1 MSTDENK
8 KQGLT
13 DEAATVDLF
22 NINKHLD
29 GLSRFIKACNTP
41 MTISIQG
48 SWGSG
53 KTSIM
58 KMVEHEI
65 EKDVIPV
72 FFNTW
77 QFSQFELGNSLAF
90 SMIKVLLNKLQDEDK
105 CFIKDFTAVCGNAL
119 ATALK
124 SVSIYNCNV
133 DFTKCTE
140 KTTDN
145 NYAEQIETLHQHFQK
160 VVNKACQREH
170 KDRVVIFVDDL
181 DRLVPSKAVELL
193 EVLKL
198 FLDCMQCV
206 FVLAIDYEVV
216 IRGAIKKYG
225 FASYNSDKIDEKER
239 NREYEKGKSFF
250 DKIIQVPFKVPVAV
264 YDIKNYLKDGFN
276 KINLKIDDNDL
287 QDYIDLCASSIG
299 SNPRSLKRLLNAFL
313 LLTFIGEGSID
324 LNNKDKAKLLF
335 AALCLQ
341 QYNEKIYN
349 LIVSHCKC
357 DLNDEAQVD
366 GCVHELYEL
375 LCELSNE
382 ESSYND
388 INDGYE
394 TDLLASD
401 LETYQ
406 KSFGSCFLNTAK
418 IVISKN
424 DVNNG
429 SDNNS
434 KPVISE
440 DNKKSL
446 KQFIETLALSSTT
459 ASDTQGSDYS
469 SQYAGKYTDAQ
480 MKFIPMWNEFIK
492 VAYKNDDFAKA
503 FKRIKAQPCSWV
515 ELGAGM
521 SKIGKIYIN
530 LSPSKK
536 SVRVSFSKKVD
547 SKEWKN
553 ILEDQDAIVK
563 KFDGNASFEC
573 IGKGATEI
581 NQITRF
587 FNRVDF
593 DNLADEENVL
603 AEVAKYIVDLR
614 NVVMGYIKQEIIT
627 IQTIHWRIKKLKQLI
642 AFF

>member
-1 MSTDENK
+1 MNTEDNK

-77 QFSQFELGNSLAF
+77 QFSQFDLGNSLAF
-90 SMIKVLLNKLQDEDK
+90 SMIKVLLNKLQDDES
-105 CFIKDFTAVCGNAL
+105 FIKHFTSVCSNAL
-119 ATALK
+119 TTALK
-124 SVSIYNCNV
+124 SVSIYNINV
-133 DFTKCTE
+133 DLKKCTE
-140 KTTDN
+140 KTADD
-145 NYAEQIETLHQHFQK
+145 NYAEQIENLHQHFQE
-160 VVNKACQREH
+160 VVNNACQREH

-198 FLDCMQCV
+198 FLDYKQCV

-225 FASYNSDKIDEKER
+225 FASYNSEKIDEKER

-357 DLNDEAQVD
+357 DLNDDYQVKLCISD
-366 GCVHELYEL
+366 LYNL
-375 LCELSNE
+375 LSELSNE
-382 ESSYND
+382 EENCND
-388 INDGYE
+388 INDDYG
-394 TDLLASD
+394 TDLLASNLD
-401 LETYQ
+401 LYR
-406 KSFGSCFLNTAK
+406 KSFCDCFLRTAK
-418 IVISKN
+418 IEISEN
-424 DVNNG
+424 DNNCESDSNSSHDI
-429 SDNNS
+429 SDNN
-434 KPVISE
+434 KIAL
-440 DNKKSL
+440 NH
-446 KQFIETLALSSTT
+446 FIETLALSSTT
-459 ASDTQGSDYS
+459 ASDSQSKDYS
-469 SQYAGKYTDAQ
+469 SQSSVPYSESQ
-480 MKFIPMWNEFIK
+480 LRFISLWNEFIDI
-492 VAYKNDDFAKA
+492 AYKNHEFSRK
-503 FKRIKAQPCSWV
+503 FSKIKAKPRNWEEFS
-515 ELGAGM
+515 EGLE
-521 SKIGKIYIN
+521 KIGKIYVN
-530 LSPSKK
+530 MYPSKDCLK
-536 SVRVSFSKKVD
+536 VSFSKKVD
-547 SKEWKN
+547 CQAWDN
-553 ILEDQDAIVK
+553 MVEDEYDIVK
-563 KFDGNASFEC
+563 KLGGSSKFETIGKNAS
-573 IGKGATEI
+573 GI

-587 FNRVDF
+587 FSIGNF
-593 DNLADEENVL
+593 DDSYDKEN
-603 AEVAKYIVDLR
+603 AFSEVAKYIVALR
-614 NVVMGYIKQEIIT
+614 NVVVSYIKQAT
-627 IQTIHWRIKKLKQLI
+627 
-642 AFF
+642 

>member
-1 MSTDENK
+1 LLK
-8 KQGLT
+8 
-13 DEAATVDLF
+13 
-22 NINKHLD
+22 I
-29 GLSRFIKACNTP
+29 
-41 MTISIQG
+41 
-48 SWGSG
+48 SG
-53 KTSIM
+53 K
-58 KMVEHEI
+58 
-65 EKDVIPV
+65 
-72 FFNTW
+72 
-77 QFSQFELGNSLAF
+77 
-90 SMIKVLLNKLQDEDK
+90 
-105 CFIKDFTAVCGNAL
+105 
-119 ATALK
+119 
-124 SVSIYNCNV
+124 
-133 DFTKCTE
+133 
-140 KTTDN
+140 
-145 NYAEQIETLHQHFQK
+145 
-160 VVNKACQREH
+160 
-170 KDRVVIFVDDL
+170 
-181 DRLVPSKAVELL
+181 
-193 EVLKL
+193 
-198 FLDCMQCV
+198 
-206 FVLAIDYEVV
+206 VV
-216 IRGAIKKYG
+216 IRGAIEKYG
-225 FASYNSDKIDEKER
+225 FASYNSEKIDEKER

-250 DKIIQVPFKVPVAV
+250 DKIIQVPFKVPVAI

-324 LNNKDKAKLLF
+324 LNNRDKAKLLF

-357 DLNDEAQVD
+357 DMNDESQV
-366 GCVHELYEL
+366 GVCVSELYEL

-388 INDGYE
+388 INDGYG

-406 KSFGSCFLNTAK
+406 KSFGACFLNTAK
-418 IVISKN
+418 IVISDN
-424 DVNNG
+424 EGNNG

-459 ASDTQGSDYS
+459 ASDSQGSDYS

-536 SVRVSFSKKVD
+536 SVRVSFAKKVD
-547 SKEWKN
+547 CKEWKN
-553 ILEDQDAIVK
+553 ILEDQDIIVK
-563 KFDGNASFEC
+563 KLGGNALFES

-593 DNLADEENVL
+593 DNLAAEENVF
-603 AEVAKYIVDLR
+603 AEVSKYIVDLR
-614 NVVMGYIKQEIIT
+614 NVVMGYIK
-627 IQTIHWRIKKLKQLI
+627 
-642 AFF
+642 

>member
-1 MSTDENK
+1 MSTEENK

-41 MTISIQG
+41 MTNSIQG

-90 SMIKVLLNKLQDEDK
+90 SMIKVLLNKLQDDDS
-105 CFIKDFTAVCGNAL
+105 FIKHFTSVCSNAL
-119 ATALK
+119 TTALK
-124 SVSIYNCNV
+124 SVSIYNINV
-133 DFTKCTE
+133 DLKKCTE
-140 KTTDN
+140 KTVDD
-145 NYAEQIETLHQHFQK
+145 NYAEQIENLHQHFQE
-160 VVNKACQREH
+160 VVNCACEREH

-198 FLDCMQCV
+198 FLDCKQCV

-216 IRGAIKKYG
+216 IRGAIEKYG
-225 FASYNSDKIDEKER
+225 FASYTSDKIDDKER

-287 QDYIDLCASSIG
+287 QDYIELCASSIG

-341 QYNEKIYN
+341 QYKEKIYN

-366 GCVHELYEL
+366 GCVHELYDL

-388 INDGYE
+388 INDGYG

-401 LETYQ
+401 LDLYR
-406 KSFGSCFLNTAK
+406 KSFCDCFLRAAK
-418 IVISKN
+418 IEISEKV
-424 DVNNG
+424 DIDESDSSSSHDI
-429 SDNNS
+429 SDNN
-434 KPVISE
+434 KIAL
-440 DNKKSL
+440 NH
-446 KQFIETLALSSTT
+446 FIETLALSSTT
-459 ASDTQGSDYS
+459 ASDSQGKDDS
-469 SQYAGKYTDAQ
+469 SQYAGNCSKSQ
-480 MKFIPMWNEFIK
+480 IKFISLWNDFIDI
-492 VAYKNDDFAKA
+492 VYKNPDFVRLFSKFKAKPRNWEE
-503 FKRIKAQPCSWV
+503 FSEGV
-515 ELGAGM
+515 E
-521 SKIGKIYIN
+521 KIGKIYVN
-530 LSPSKK
+530 MYPSKDCLK
-536 SVRVSFSKKVD
+536 VSFSKKVD
-547 SKEWKN
+547 CQAWDNMVGDEY
-553 ILEDQDAIVK
+553 DIVK
-563 KFDGNASFEC
+563 KLGGSSKFET
-573 IGKGATEI
+573 IGKKATGI

-587 FNRVDF
+587 FSIDNF
-593 DNLADEENVL
+593 DDSYDKEN
-603 AEVAKYIVDLR
+603 AFSEVAKYIVALR
-614 NVVMGYIKQEIIT
+614 NVVMGY
-627 IQTIHWRIKKLKQLI
+627 LK
-642 AFF
+642 

>member
-1 MSTDENK
+1 MSTEENK

-90 SMIKVLLNKLQDEDK
+90 SMIKVLLNKLQDDDS
-105 CFIKDFTAVCGNAL
+105 FIKHFTSVCSNAL
-119 ATALK
+119 TTALK
-124 SVSIYNCNV
+124 SVSIYNINV
-133 DFTKCTE
+133 DLKKCTE
-140 KTTDN
+140 KTVDD
-145 NYAEQIETLHQHFQK
+145 NYAEQIENLHQHFQE
-160 VVNKACQREH
+160 VVNRACEREH

-198 FLDCMQCV
+198 FLDCKQCV

-216 IRGAIKKYG
+216 IRGAIEKYG
-225 FASYNSDKIDEKER
+225 FASYTSDKIDDKER

-287 QDYIDLCASSIG
+287 QDYIELCASSIG

-341 QYNEKIYN
+341 QYKEKIYN

-366 GCVHELYEL
+366 GCVHELYDL

-388 INDGYE
+388 INDGYG

-401 LETYQ
+401 LDLYR
-406 KSFGSCFLNTAK
+406 KSFCDCFLRAAK
-418 IVISKN
+418 IEISEKV
-424 DVNNG
+424 DIDESDSSSSHDI
-429 SDNNS
+429 SDNN
-434 KPVISE
+434 KIAL
-440 DNKKSL
+440 NH
-446 KQFIETLALSSTT
+446 FIETLALSSTT
-459 ASDTQGSDYS
+459 ASDSQGKDDS
-469 SQYAGKYTDAQ
+469 SQYAGNYSKSQ
-480 MKFIPMWNEFIK
+480 IKFISLWNDFIDI
-492 VAYKNDDFAKA
+492 VYKNPDFVRLFSKFKAKPRNWEE
-503 FKRIKAQPCSWV
+503 FSEGV
-515 ELGAGM
+515 E
-521 SKIGKIYIN
+521 KIGKIYVN
-530 LSPSKK
+530 MYPSKDCLK
-536 SVRVSFSKKVD
+536 VSFSKKVD
-547 SKEWKN
+547 CQAWDNMVGDEY
-553 ILEDQDAIVK
+553 DIVK
-563 KFDGNASFEC
+563 NLGGSSKFET
-573 IGKGATEI
+573 IGKKATGI

-587 FNRVDF
+587 FSIDNF
-593 DNLADEENVL
+593 DDSYDKEN
-603 AEVAKYIVDLR
+603 AFSEVAKYIVALR
-614 NVVMGYIKQEIIT
+614 NVVMGY
-627 IQTIHWRIKKLKQLI
+627 LK
-642 AFF
+642 

>member
-1 MSTDENK
+1 MNTEDNK

-77 QFSQFELGNSLAF
+77 QFSQFDLGNSLAF
-90 SMIKVLLNKLQDEDK
+90 SMIKVLLNKLQDDES
-105 CFIKDFTAVCGNAL
+105 FIKHFTSVCSNAL
-119 ATALK
+119 TTALK
-124 SVSIYNCNV
+124 SVSIYNINV
-133 DFTKCTE
+133 DLKKCTE
-140 KTTDN
+140 KTADD
-145 NYAEQIETLHQHFQK
+145 NYAEQIENLHQHFQE
-160 VVNKACQREH
+160 VVNNACQREH

-198 FLDCMQCV
+198 FLDCKQCV

-225 FASYNSDKIDEKER
+225 FASYNSEKIDEKER

-357 DLNDEAQVD
+357 DLNDDYQVKLCISD
-366 GCVHELYEL
+366 LYNL
-375 LCELSNE
+375 LSELSNE
-382 ESSYND
+382 EENCND
-388 INDGYE
+388 INDDYG
-394 TDLLASD
+394 TDLLASNLD
-401 LETYQ
+401 LYR
-406 KSFGSCFLNTAK
+406 KSFCDCFLRTAK
-418 IVISKN
+418 IEISEN
-424 DVNNG
+424 DNNCESDSNSSHDI
-429 SDNNS
+429 SDNN
-434 KPVISE
+434 KIAL
-440 DNKKSL
+440 NH
-446 KQFIETLALSSTT
+446 FIETLALSSTT
-459 ASDTQGSDYS
+459 ASDSQSKDYS
-469 SQYAGKYTDAQ
+469 SQSSVPYSESQ
-480 MKFIPMWNEFIK
+480 LRFISLWNEFIDI
-492 VAYKNDDFAKA
+492 AYKNHEFSRK
-503 FKRIKAQPCSWV
+503 FSKIKAKPRNWEEFS
-515 ELGAGM
+515 EGLE
-521 SKIGKIYIN
+521 KIGKIYVN
-530 LSPSKK
+530 MYPSKDCLK
-536 SVRVSFSKKVD
+536 VSFSKKVD
-547 SKEWKN
+547 CQAWDN
-553 ILEDQDAIVK
+553 MVEDEYDIVK
-563 KFDGNASFEC
+563 KLGGSSKFETVGKNAS
-573 IGKGATEI
+573 GI

-587 FNRVDF
+587 FSIGNF
-593 DNLADEENVL
+593 DDSYDKEN
-603 AEVAKYIVDLR
+603 AFSEVAKYIVALR
-614 NVVMGYIKQEIIT
+614 NVVVSYIKQAT
-627 IQTIHWRIKKLKQLI
+627 
-642 AFF
+642 

>member
-1 MSTDENK
+1 MSTEENK

-90 SMIKVLLNKLQDEDK
+90 SMIKVLLNKLQDDDS
-105 CFIKDFTAVCGNAL
+105 FIKHFTSVCSNAL
-119 ATALK
+119 TTALK
-124 SVSIYNCNV
+124 SVSIYNINV
-133 DFTKCTE
+133 DLKKCTE
-140 KTTDN
+140 RTVDD
-145 NYAEQIETLHQHFQK
+145 NYAEQIENLHQHFQE
-160 VVNKACQREH
+160 VVNRACEREH

-198 FLDCMQCV
+198 FLDCKQCV

-216 IRGAIKKYG
+216 IRGAIEKYG
-225 FASYNSDKIDEKER
+225 FASYTSDKIDDKER

-287 QDYIDLCASSIG
+287 QDYIELCASSIG

-341 QYNEKIYN
+341 QYKEKIYN

-366 GCVHELYEL
+366 GCVHELYDL

-388 INDGYE
+388 INDGYG

-401 LETYQ
+401 LDLYR
-406 KSFGSCFLNTAK
+406 KSFCDCFLRAAK
-418 IVISKN
+418 IEISEKVDIDESDN
-424 DVNNG
+424 SSSHDI
-429 SDNNS
+429 SDNN
-434 KPVISE
+434 KIAL
-440 DNKKSL
+440 NH
-446 KQFIETLALSSTT
+446 FIETLALSSTT
-459 ASDTQGSDYS
+459 ASDSQGKDDS
-469 SQYAGKYTDAQ
+469 SQYAGNYSKSQ
-480 MKFIPMWNEFIK
+480 IKFISLWNDFIDI
-492 VAYKNDDFAKA
+492 VYKNPDFVRLFSKFKAKPRNWEE
-503 FKRIKAQPCSWV
+503 FSEGV
-515 ELGAGM
+515 E
-521 SKIGKIYIN
+521 KIGKIYVN
-530 LSPSKK
+530 MYPSKDCLK
-536 SVRVSFSKKVD
+536 VSFSKKVD
-547 SKEWKN
+547 CQAWDNMVGDEY
-553 ILEDQDAIVK
+553 DIVK
-563 KFDGNASFEC
+563 KLGGSSKFET
-573 IGKGATEI
+573 IGKKATGI

-587 FNRVDF
+587 FSIDNF
-593 DNLADEENVL
+593 DDSYDKEN
-603 AEVAKYIVDLR
+603 AFSEVAKYIVALR
-614 NVVMGYIKQEIIT
+614 NVVMGY
-627 IQTIHWRIKKLKQLI
+627 LK
-642 AFF
+642 

>member
-1 MSTDENK
+1 MNTEDNK

-77 QFSQFELGNSLAF
+77 QFSQFDLGNSLAF
-90 SMIKVLLNKLQDEDK
+90 SMIKVLLNKLQDDES
-105 CFIKDFTAVCGNAL
+105 FIKHFTSVCSNAL
-119 ATALK
+119 TTALK
-124 SVSIYNCNV
+124 SVSIYNINV
-133 DFTKCTE
+133 DLKKCTE
-140 KTTDN
+140 KTADD
-145 NYAEQIETLHQHFQK
+145 NYAEQIENLHQHFQE
-160 VVNKACQREH
+160 VVNNACQREH

-198 FLDCMQCV
+198 FLDCKQSV

-225 FASYNSDKIDEKER
+225 FASYNSEKIDEKER

-357 DLNDEAQVD
+357 DLNDDYQVKLCISD
-366 GCVHELYEL
+366 LYNL
-375 LCELSNE
+375 LSELSNE
-382 ESSYND
+382 EENCND
-388 INDGYE
+388 INDDYG
-394 TDLLASD
+394 TDLLASNLD
-401 LETYQ
+401 LYR
-406 KSFGSCFLNTAK
+406 KSFCDCFLRTAK
-418 IVISKN
+418 IEISEN
-424 DVNNG
+424 DNNCESDSNSSHDI
-429 SDNNS
+429 SDNN
-434 KPVISE
+434 KIAL
-440 DNKKSL
+440 NH
-446 KQFIETLALSSTT
+446 FIETLALSSTT
-459 ASDTQGSDYS
+459 ASDSQSKDYS
-469 SQYAGKYTDAQ
+469 SQSSVPYSESQ
-480 MKFIPMWNEFIK
+480 LRFISLWNEFIDI
-492 VAYKNDDFAKA
+492 AYKNHEFSRK
-503 FKRIKAQPCSWV
+503 FSKIKAKPRNWEEFS
-515 ELGAGM
+515 EGLE
-521 SKIGKIYIN
+521 KIGKIYVN
-530 LSPSKK
+530 MYPSKDCLK
-536 SVRVSFSKKVD
+536 VSFSKKVD
-547 SKEWKN
+547 CQAWDN
-553 ILEDQDAIVK
+553 MVEDEYDIVK
-563 KFDGNASFEC
+563 KLGGSSKFETIGKNAS
-573 IGKGATEI
+573 GI

-587 FNRVDF
+587 FSIGNF
-593 DNLADEENVL
+593 DDSYDKEN
-603 AEVAKYIVDLR
+603 AFSEVAKYIVALR
-614 NVVMGYIKQEIIT
+614 NVVVSYIKQAT
-627 IQTIHWRIKKLKQLI
+627 
-642 AFF
+642 

>member
-1 MSTDENK
+1 MSTEENK

-90 SMIKVLLNKLQDEDK
+90 SMIKVLLNKLQDDDS
-105 CFIKDFTAVCGNAL
+105 FIKHFTSVCSNAL
-119 ATALK
+119 TTALK
-124 SVSIYNCNV
+124 SVSIYNINV
-133 DFTKCTE
+133 DLKKCTE
-140 KTTDN
+140 KTVDD
-145 NYAEQIETLHQHFQK
+145 NYAEQIENLHQHFQE
-160 VVNKACQREH
+160 VVNRACEREH

-198 FLDCMQCV
+198 FLDCKQCV

-216 IRGAIKKYG
+216 IRGAIEKYG
-225 FASYNSDKIDEKER
+225 FASYMSDKIDDKER

-341 QYNEKIYN
+341 QYKEKIYN

-366 GCVHELYEL
+366 GCVHELYDL

-388 INDGYE
+388 INDGYG

-401 LETYQ
+401 LDLYR
-406 KSFGSCFLNTAK
+406 KSFCDCFLRAAK
-418 IVISKN
+418 IEISEKV
-424 DVNNG
+424 DIDESDSSSSHDI
-429 SDNNS
+429 SDNN
-434 KPVISE
+434 KIAL
-440 DNKKSL
+440 NH
-446 KQFIETLALSSTT
+446 FIETLALSSTT
-459 ASDTQGSDYS
+459 ASDSQGKDDS
-469 SQYAGKYTDAQ
+469 SQYAGNYSKSQ
-480 MKFIPMWNEFIK
+480 IKFISLWNDFIDI
-492 VAYKNDDFAKA
+492 VYKNPDFVRLFSKFKAKPRNWEE
-503 FKRIKAQPCSWV
+503 FSEGV
-515 ELGAGM
+515 E
-521 SKIGKIYIN
+521 KIGKIYVN
-530 LSPSKK
+530 MYPSKDCLK
-536 SVRVSFSKKVD
+536 VSFSKKVD
-547 SKEWKN
+547 CQAWDNMVGDEY
-553 ILEDQDAIVK
+553 DIVK
-563 KFDGNASFEC
+563 KLGGSSKFET
-573 IGKGATEI
+573 IGKKATGI

-587 FNRVDF
+587 FSIDNF
-593 DNLADEENVL
+593 DDSYDKEN
-603 AEVAKYIVDLR
+603 AFSEVAKYIVALR
-614 NVVMGYIKQEIIT
+614 NVVMGY
-627 IQTIHWRIKKLKQLI
+627 LK
-642 AFF
+642 

>member
-1 MSTDENK
+1 MSTEENK

-90 SMIKVLLNKLQDEDK
+90 SMIKVLLNKLQDDDS
-105 CFIKDFTAVCGNAL
+105 FIKHFTSVCSNAL
-119 ATALK
+119 TTALK
-124 SVSIYNCNV
+124 SVSIYNINV
-133 DFTKCTE
+133 DLKKCTE
-140 KTTDN
+140 KTVDD
-145 NYAEQIETLHQHFQK
+145 NYAEQIENLHQHFQE
-160 VVNKACQREH
+160 VVNRACEREH

-198 FLDCMQCV
+198 FLDCKQCV

-216 IRGAIKKYG
+216 IRGAIEKYG
-225 FASYNSDKIDEKER
+225 FASYTSDKIDDKER

-335 AALCLQ
+335 AVLCLQ
-341 QYNEKIYN
+341 QYKEKIYN

-366 GCVHELYEL
+366 GCVHELYDL

-388 INDGYE
+388 INDGYG

-401 LETYQ
+401 LDLYR
-406 KSFGSCFLNTAK
+406 KSFCDCFLRAAK
-418 IVISKN
+418 IEISEKV
-424 DVNNG
+424 DIDESDSSSSHDI
-429 SDNNS
+429 SDNN
-434 KPVISE
+434 KIAL
-440 DNKKSL
+440 NH
-446 KQFIETLALSSTT
+446 FIETLALSSTT
-459 ASDTQGSDYS
+459 ASDSQGKDDS
-469 SQYAGKYTDAQ
+469 SQYAGNYSKSQ
-480 MKFIPMWNEFIK
+480 IKFISLWNDFIDI
-492 VAYKNDDFAKA
+492 VYKNPDFVRLFSKFKAKPRNWEE
-503 FKRIKAQPCSWV
+503 FSEGV
-515 ELGAGM
+515 E
-521 SKIGKIYIN
+521 KIGKIYVN
-530 LSPSKK
+530 MYPSKDCLK
-536 SVRVSFSKKVD
+536 VSFSKKVD
-547 SKEWKN
+547 CQAWDNMVGDEY
-553 ILEDQDAIVK
+553 DIVK
-563 KFDGNASFEC
+563 KLGGSSKFET
-573 IGKGATEI
+573 IGKKATGI

-587 FNRVDF
+587 FSIDNF
-593 DNLADEENVL
+593 DDSYDKEN
-603 AEVAKYIVDLR
+603 AFSEVAKYIVALR
-614 NVVMGYIKQEIIT
+614 NVVMGY
-627 IQTIHWRIKKLKQLI
+627 LK
-642 AFF
+642 

>member
-1 MSTDENK
+1 MSTEENK

-77 QFSQFELGNSLAF
+77 QFSQFDLGNSLAF
-90 SMIKVLLNKLQDEDK
+90 SMIKVLLNKLQDDDS
-105 CFIKDFTAVCGNAL
+105 FIKHFTSVCSNAL
-119 ATALK
+119 TTALK
-124 SVSIYNCNV
+124 SVSIYNINV
-133 DFTKCTE
+133 DLKKCTE
-140 KTTDN
+140 KTADD
-145 NYAEQIETLHQHFQK
+145 NYAEQIENLHQHFQE
-160 VVNKACQREH
+160 VVYRACEREH

-198 FLDCMQCV
+198 FLDCKQCV

-216 IRGAIKKYG
+216 IRGAIEKYG
-225 FASYNSDKIDEKER
+225 FASYNSEKIDEKER

-287 QDYIDLCASSIG
+287 QDYIELCASSIG

-341 QYNEKIYN
+341 QYKEKIYN

-366 GCVHELYEL
+366 GCVHELYDL

-388 INDGYE
+388 INDGYG

-401 LETYQ
+401 LDLYR
-406 KSFGSCFLNTAK
+406 KSFCDCFLRAAK
-418 IVISKN
+418 IEISEKV
-424 DVNNG
+424 DIDESDSSSSHDI
-429 SDNNS
+429 SDNN
-434 KPVISE
+434 KIAL
-440 DNKKSL
+440 NH
-446 KQFIETLALSSTT
+446 FIETLALSSTT
-459 ASDTQGSDYS
+459 ASDSQGKDDS
-469 SQYAGKYTDAQ
+469 SQYAGNYSKSQ
-480 MKFIPMWNEFIK
+480 IKFISLWNDFIDI
-492 VAYKNDDFAKA
+492 VYKNPDFVRLFSKFKAKPRNWEE
-503 FKRIKAQPCSWV
+503 FSEGV
-515 ELGAGM
+515 E
-521 SKIGKIYIN
+521 KIGKIYVN
-530 LSPSKK
+530 MYPSKDCLK
-536 SVRVSFSKKVD
+536 VSFSKKVD
-547 SKEWKN
+547 CQAWDNMVGDEY
-553 ILEDQDAIVK
+553 DIVK
-563 KFDGNASFEC
+563 KLGGSSKFET
-573 IGKGATEI
+573 IGKKATGI

-587 FNRVDF
+587 FSIDNF
-593 DNLADEENVL
+593 DDSYDKEN
-603 AEVAKYIVDLR
+603 AFSEVAKYIVALR
-614 NVVMGYIKQEIIT
+614 NVVMGY
-627 IQTIHWRIKKLKQLI
+627 LK
-642 AFF
+642 

>member
-1 MSTDENK
+1 MSTEENK

-77 QFSQFELGNSLAF
+77 QFSQFDLGNSLAF
-90 SMIKVLLNKLQDEDK
+90 SMIKVLLNKLHDDDS
-105 CFIKDFTAVCGNAL
+105 FIKHFTSVCSNAL
-119 ATALK
+119 TTALK
-124 SVSIYNCNV
+124 SVSIYNINV
-133 DFTKCTE
+133 DLKKCTE
-140 KTTDN
+140 KTADD
-145 NYAEQIETLHQHFQK
+145 NYAEQIENLHKHFQE
-160 VVNKACQREH
+160 VVDRACAREH

-198 FLDCMQCV
+198 FLDCNQYV

-216 IRGAIKKYG
+216 IRGAIEKYG
-225 FASYNSDKIDEKER
+225 FASYTSDKIDDKER
-239 NREYEKGKSFF
+239 NREYEKCKSFF
-250 DKIIQVPFKVPVAV
+250 DKIIQVPFKVPVAI

-287 QDYIDLCASSIG
+287 QDYIDLCASSMG

-366 GCVHELYEL
+366 GCVHELYEF
-375 LCELSNE
+375 LCDLSNE
-382 ESSYND
+382 ESTCND
-388 INDGYE
+388 INDYYG
-394 TDLLASD
+394 TDLLTDD
-401 LETYQ
+401 LDLYR
-406 KSFGSCFLNTAK
+406 KSFCDCFLKTAK
-418 IVISKN
+418 IVIPESNNN
-424 DVNNG
+424 DVSDSNSSKDI
-429 SDNNS
+429 SDNNI
-434 KPVISE
+434 VAL
-440 DNKKSL
+440 NH
-446 KQFIETLALSSTT
+446 FIETLALSSTT
-459 ASDTQGSDYS
+459 ASDSQGKDGS
-469 SQYAGKYTDAQ
+469 SQYAGNYSKSQ
-480 MKFIPMWNEFIK
+480 IKFISLWNDFIDI
-492 VAYKNDDFAKA
+492 AYKNPDFVRLFSKFKAKPRNWEE
-503 FKRIKAQPCSWV
+503 FSEGV
-515 ELGAGM
+515 E
-521 SKIGKIYIN
+521 KIGKIYVN
-530 LSPSKK
+530 MYPSKDCLK
-536 SVRVSFSKKVD
+536 VSFSKKVD
-547 SKEWKN
+547 CQAWDNMVGDEY
-553 ILEDQDAIVK
+553 DIVK
-563 KFDGNASFEC
+563 KLGGSSKFET
-573 IGKGATEI
+573 IGKKATGI

-587 FNRVDF
+587 FNRVEF
-593 DNLADEENVL
+593 DNLADEENVF
-603 AEVAKYIVDLR
+603 AEVAKYIVALR
-614 NVVMGYIKQEIIT
+614 NVVMGYIK
-627 IQTIHWRIKKLKQLI
+627 
-642 AFF
+642 

>member
-1 MSTDENK
+1 MSTEENK

-77 QFSQFELGNSLAF
+77 QFSQFDLGNSLAF
-90 SMIKVLLNKLQDEDK
+90 SMIKVLLNKLQDDDS
-105 CFIKDFTAVCGNAL
+105 FIKHFTSVCSNAL
-119 ATALK
+119 TTALK
-124 SVSIYNCNV
+124 SVSIYNINV
-133 DFTKCTE
+133 DLKKCTE
-140 KTTDN
+140 KTADD
-145 NYAEQIETLHQHFQK
+145 NYAEQIENLHQHFQE
-160 VVNKACQREH
+160 VVDSACEREH

-198 FLDCMQCV
+198 FLDCKQCV

-216 IRGAIKKYG
+216 IRGAIEKYG
-225 FASYNSDKIDEKER
+225 FASYNSEKIDEKER

-250 DKIIQVPFKVPVAV
+250 DKIIQVPFKVPVAI

-357 DLNDEAQVD
+357 DLNDDYQVKLCISD
-366 GCVHELYEL
+366 LYNL
-375 LCELSNE
+375 LSELSNE
-382 ESSYND
+382 EENCND
-388 INDGYE
+388 INDDYG
-394 TDLLASD
+394 TDLLASNLD
-401 LETYQ
+401 LYR
-406 KSFGSCFLNTAK
+406 KSFCDCFLRTAK
-418 IVISKN
+418 IEISEN
-424 DVNNG
+424 DNNCESDSNSSHDI
-429 SDNNS
+429 SDNN
-434 KPVISE
+434 KIAL
-440 DNKKSL
+440 NH
-446 KQFIETLALSSTT
+446 FIETLALSSTT
-459 ASDTQGSDYS
+459 ASDSQSKDYS
-469 SQYAGKYTDAQ
+469 SQSSVPYSESQ
-480 MKFIPMWNEFIK
+480 LRFISLWNEFIDI
-492 VAYKNDDFAKA
+492 AYKNHEFSRK
-503 FKRIKAQPCSWV
+503 FSKIKAKPRNWEEFS
-515 ELGAGM
+515 EGLE
-521 SKIGKIYIN
+521 KIGKIYVN
-530 LSPSKK
+530 MYPSKDCLK
-536 SVRVSFSKKVD
+536 VSFSKKVD
-547 SKEWKN
+547 CQAWDN
-553 ILEDQDAIVK
+553 MVEDEYDIVK
-563 KFDGNASFEC
+563 KLGGSSKFETIGKNAS
-573 IGKGATEI
+573 GI

-587 FNRVDF
+587 FSIGNF
-593 DNLADEENVL
+593 DDSYDKEN
-603 AEVAKYIVDLR
+603 AFSEVAKYIVALR
-614 NVVMGYIKQEIIT
+614 NVVVSYIKQAT
-627 IQTIHWRIKKLKQLI
+627 
-642 AFF
+642 

>member
-1 MSTDENK
+1 MTTEDNK

-77 QFSQFELGNSLAF
+77 QFSQFDLGNSLAF
-90 SMIKVLLNKLQDEDK
+90 SMIKVLLSKLNDDK
-105 CFIKDFTAVCGNAL
+105 NFIKDFTLLCGNAL
-119 ATALK
+119 TTALK
-124 SVSIYNCNV
+124 AVSFYNCTIDIN
-133 DFTKCTE
+133 KCKE
-140 KTTDN
+140 NALDD
-145 NYAEQIETLHQHFQK
+145 NYAEQIENLHKNFQE
-160 VVNKACQREH
+160 VVNRACAREH

-181 DRLVPSKAVELL
+181 DRLIPSKAVELL

-198 FLDCMQCV
+198 FLDCKQCV

-216 IRGAIKKYG
+216 IRGAIEKYG
-225 FASYNSDKIDEKER
+225 FASYKSDKIEDKER

-276 KINLKIDDNDL
+276 KINFKIDDSDL
-287 QDYIDLCASSIG
+287 QDYIELCATSIG

-366 GCVHELYEL
+366 GCVSELYEL
-375 LCELSNE
+375 LIKLNNNSNAAKINKQYRTELSDLDLESLKRSFYSNFLDVARIE
-382 ESSYND
+382 IPESSD
-388 INDGYE
+388 IE
-394 TDLLASD
+394 LTDKSDIPEASTHD
-401 LETYQ
+401 CCNL
-406 KSFGSCFLNTAK
+406 
-418 IVISKN
+418 N
-424 DVNNG
+424 DVNELE
-429 SDNNS
+429 SDDFV
-434 KPVISE
+434 PEISE
-440 DNKKSL
+440 DNKKAL

-459 ASDTQGSDYS
+459 ASDSQGKDDGN
-469 SQYAGKYTDAQ
+469 QYASKYSAKQMMFISLWNDFIKIARNNTDSSSLYTNLKPSPTGCILFTSEISKIGTISLTLYPQ
-480 MKFIPMWNEFIK
+480 RNFIK
-492 VAYKNDDFAKA
+492 VTFI
-503 FKRIKAQPCSWV
+503 R
-515 ELGAGM
+515 
-521 SKIGKIYIN
+521 
-530 LSPSKK
+530 K
-536 SVRVSFSKKVD
+536 SGWS
-547 SKEWKN
+547 EWK
-553 ILEDQDAIVK
+553 K
-563 KFDGNASFEC
+563 YAS
-573 IGKGATEI
+573 
-581 NQITRF
+581 R
-587 FNRVDF
+587 
-593 DNLADEENVL
+593 
-603 AEVAKYIVDLR
+603 
-614 NVVMGYIKQEIIT
+614 
-627 IQTIHWRIKKLKQLI
+627 
-642 AFF
+642 

>member
-1 MSTDENK
+1 
-8 KQGLT
+8 
-13 DEAATVDLF
+13 
-22 NINKHLD
+22 
-29 GLSRFIKACNTP
+29 

-65 EKDVIPV
+65 ENDVIPV

-90 SMIKVLLNKLQDEDK
+90 SMIKVLLNKLQDDDS
-105 CFIKDFTAVCGNAL
+105 FIKHFTSVCSNAL
-119 ATALK
+119 TSALK
-124 SVSIYNCNV
+124 SVSIYNINL
-133 DFTKCTE
+133 DLKKCTE
-140 KTTDN
+140 KTVDD
-145 NYAEQIETLHQHFQK
+145 NYAEQIENLHQHFQE
-160 VVNKACQREH
+160 VVDRACEREH

-198 FLDCMQCV
+198 FLDCKQCV

-225 FASYNSDKIDEKER
+225 FASYNSEKIDEKER

-357 DLNDEAQVD
+357 DLNDDYQVKLCISD
-366 GCVHELYEL
+366 LYNL
-375 LCELSNE
+375 LSELSNE
-382 ESSYND
+382 EENCND
-388 INDGYE
+388 INDDYG
-394 TDLLASD
+394 TDFLASD
-401 LETYQ
+401 LDLYR
-406 KSFGSCFLNTAK
+406 KSFCDCFLRTAK
-418 IVISKN
+418 IEISEN
-424 DVNNG
+424 GNNCESDSNSSHDI
-429 SDNNS
+429 SDNN
-434 KPVISE
+434 KIAL
-440 DNKKSL
+440 NH
-446 KQFIETLALSSTT
+446 FIETLALSSTT
-459 ASDTQGSDYS
+459 ASDSQGKDDS
-469 SQYAGKYTDAQ
+469 SQYAGNYSKSQ
-480 MKFIPMWNEFIK
+480 IKFISLWNDFIDI
-492 VAYKNDDFAKA
+492 VYKNPDFVRLFSKFKAKPRNWEE
-503 FKRIKAQPCSWV
+503 FSEGV
-515 ELGAGM
+515 E
-521 SKIGKIYIN
+521 KIGKIYVN
-530 LSPSKK
+530 MYPSKDCLK
-536 SVRVSFSKKVD
+536 VSFSKKVD
-547 SKEWKN
+547 CQAWDNMVGDEY
-553 ILEDQDAIVK
+553 DIVK
-563 KFDGNASFEC
+563 KLGGSSKFET
-573 IGKGATEI
+573 IGKKATGI

-587 FNRVDF
+587 FSIDNF
-593 DNLADEENVL
+593 DDSYDKEN
-603 AEVAKYIVDLR
+603 AFSEVAKYIVALR
-614 NVVMGYIKQEIIT
+614 NVVMGY
-627 IQTIHWRIKKLKQLI
+627 LK
-642 AFF
+642 

>member
-1 MSTDENK
+1 MNTEDNK

-77 QFSQFELGNSLAF
+77 QFSQFDLGNSLAF
-90 SMIKVLLNKLQDEDK
+90 SMIKVLLNKLQDDES
-105 CFIKDFTAVCGNAL
+105 FIKHFTSVCSNAL
-119 ATALK
+119 TTALK
-124 SVSIYNCNV
+124 SVSIYNINV
-133 DFTKCTE
+133 DLKKCTE
-140 KTTDN
+140 KTADD
-145 NYAEQIETLHQHFQK
+145 NYAEQIENLHQHFQE
-160 VVNKACQREH
+160 VVNNACQREH

-198 FLDCMQCV
+198 FLDCKQCV

-225 FASYNSDKIDEKER
+225 FASYNSEKIDEKER

-287 QDYIDLCASSIG
+287 QDYIDLCARSIG

-357 DLNDEAQVD
+357 DLNDDYQVKLCISD
-366 GCVHELYEL
+366 LYNL
-375 LCELSNE
+375 LSELSNE
-382 ESSYND
+382 EENCND
-388 INDGYE
+388 INDDYG
-394 TDLLASD
+394 TDLLASNLD
-401 LETYQ
+401 LYR
-406 KSFGSCFLNTAK
+406 KSFCDCFLRTAK
-418 IVISKN
+418 IEISEN
-424 DVNNG
+424 DNNCESDSNSSHDI
-429 SDNNS
+429 SDNN
-434 KPVISE
+434 KIAL
-440 DNKKSL
+440 NH
-446 KQFIETLALSSTT
+446 FIETLALSSTT
-459 ASDTQGSDYS
+459 ASDSQSKDYS
-469 SQYAGKYTDAQ
+469 SQSSVPYSESQ
-480 MKFIPMWNEFIK
+480 LRFISLWNEFIDI
-492 VAYKNDDFAKA
+492 AYKNHEFSRK
-503 FKRIKAQPCSWV
+503 FSKIKAKPRNWEEFS
-515 ELGAGM
+515 EGLE
-521 SKIGKIYIN
+521 KIGKIYVN
-530 LSPSKK
+530 MYPSKDCLK
-536 SVRVSFSKKVD
+536 VSFSKKVD
-547 SKEWKN
+547 CQAWDN
-553 ILEDQDAIVK
+553 MVEDEYDIVK
-563 KFDGNASFEC
+563 KLGGSSKFETIGKNAS
-573 IGKGATEI
+573 GI

-587 FNRVDF
+587 FSIGNF
-593 DNLADEENVL
+593 DDSYDKEN
-603 AEVAKYIVDLR
+603 AFSEVAKYIVALR
-614 NVVMGYIKQEIIT
+614 NVVVSYIKQAT
-627 IQTIHWRIKKLKQLI
+627 
-642 AFF
+642 

>member
-1 MSTDENK
+1 MNTEDSK

-77 QFSQFELGNSLAF
+77 QFSQFDLGNSLAF
-90 SMIKVLLNKLQDEDK
+90 SMIKVLLNKLQDDES
-105 CFIKDFTAVCGNAL
+105 FIKHFTSVCSNAL
-119 ATALK
+119 TTALK
-124 SVSIYNCNV
+124 SVSIYNINV
-133 DFTKCTE
+133 DLKKCTE
-140 KTTDN
+140 KTADD
-145 NYAEQIETLHQHFQK
+145 NYAEQIENLHQHFQE
-160 VVNKACQREH
+160 VVNNACQREH

-198 FLDCMQCV
+198 FLDCKQCV

-225 FASYNSDKIDEKER
+225 FASYNSEKIDEKER

-357 DLNDEAQVD
+357 DLNDDYQVKLCISD
-366 GCVHELYEL
+366 LYNL
-375 LCELSNE
+375 LSELSNE
-382 ESSYND
+382 EENCND
-388 INDGYE
+388 INDDYG
-394 TDLLASD
+394 TDLLASNLD
-401 LETYQ
+401 LYR
-406 KSFGSCFLNTAK
+406 KSFCDCFLRTAK
-418 IVISKN
+418 IEISEN
-424 DVNNG
+424 DNNCESDSNSSHDI
-429 SDNNS
+429 SDNN
-434 KPVISE
+434 KIAL
-440 DNKKSL
+440 NH
-446 KQFIETLALSSTT
+446 FIETLALSSTT
-459 ASDTQGSDYS
+459 ASDSQSKDYS
-469 SQYAGKYTDAQ
+469 SQSSVPYSESQ
-480 MKFIPMWNEFIK
+480 LRFISLWNEFIDI
-492 VAYKNDDFAKA
+492 AYKNHEFSRK
-503 FKRIKAQPCSWV
+503 FSKIKAKPRNWEEFS
-515 ELGAGM
+515 EGLE
-521 SKIGKIYIN
+521 KIGKIYVN
-530 LSPSKK
+530 MYPSKDCLK
-536 SVRVSFSKKVD
+536 VSFSKKVD
-547 SKEWKN
+547 CQAWDN
-553 ILEDQDAIVK
+553 MVEDEYDIVK
-563 KFDGNASFEC
+563 KLGGSSKFETIGKNAS
-573 IGKGATEI
+573 GI

-587 FNRVDF
+587 FSIGNF
-593 DNLADEENVL
+593 DDSYDKEN
-603 AEVAKYIVDLR
+603 AFSEVAKYIVALR
-614 NVVMGYIKQEIIT
+614 NVVVSYIKQAT
-627 IQTIHWRIKKLKQLI
+627 
-642 AFF
+642 

>member
-1 MSTDENK
+1 MSTEENK

-90 SMIKVLLNKLQDEDK
+90 SMIKVLLNKLQDDDS
-105 CFIKDFTAVCGNAL
+105 FIKHFTSVCSNAL
-119 ATALK
+119 TTALK
-124 SVSIYNCNV
+124 SVSIYNINV
-133 DFTKCTE
+133 DLKKCTE
-140 KTTDN
+140 KTVDD
-145 NYAEQIETLHQHFQK
+145 NYAEQIENLHQHFQE
-160 VVNKACQREH
+160 VVNRACEREH

-198 FLDCMQCV
+198 FLDCKQCV

-216 IRGAIKKYG
+216 IRGAIEKYG
-225 FASYNSDKIDEKER
+225 FASYTSDKIDDKER

-287 QDYIDLCASSIG
+287 QDYIELCASSIG

-341 QYNEKIYN
+341 QYKEKIYN

-366 GCVHELYEL
+366 GCVHELYDL

-388 INDGYE
+388 INDGYG

-401 LETYQ
+401 LDLYR
-406 KSFGSCFLNTAK
+406 KSFCDCFLRAAK
-418 IVISKN
+418 IEISEKVDIDESDN
-424 DVNNG
+424 SSSHDI
-429 SDNNS
+429 SDNN
-434 KPVISE
+434 KIAL
-440 DNKKSL
+440 NH
-446 KQFIETLALSSTT
+446 FIETLALSSTT
-459 ASDTQGSDYS
+459 ASDSQGKDDS
-469 SQYAGKYTDAQ
+469 SQYAGNYSKSQ
-480 MKFIPMWNEFIK
+480 IKFISLWNDFIDI
-492 VAYKNDDFAKA
+492 VYKNPDFVRLFSKFKAKPRNWEE
-503 FKRIKAQPCSWV
+503 FSEGV
-515 ELGAGM
+515 E
-521 SKIGKIYIN
+521 KIGKIYVN
-530 LSPSKK
+530 MYPSKDCLK
-536 SVRVSFSKKVD
+536 VSFSKKVD
-547 SKEWKN
+547 CQAWDNMVGDEY
-553 ILEDQDAIVK
+553 DIVK
-563 KFDGNASFEC
+563 KLGGSSKFET
-573 IGKGATEI
+573 IGKKATGI

-587 FNRVDF
+587 FSIDNF
-593 DNLADEENVL
+593 DDSYDKEN
-603 AEVAKYIVDLR
+603 AFSEVAKYIVALR
-614 NVVMGYIKQEIIT
+614 NVVMGY
-627 IQTIHWRIKKLKQLI
+627 LK
-642 AFF
+642 

>member
-1 MSTDENK
+1 MSTEENK

-22 NINKHLD
+22 NINKYLD

-53 KTSIM
+53 KTAIM

-77 QFSQFELGNSLAF
+77 QFSQFDLGNSLAF
-90 SMIKVLLNKLQDEDK
+90 SMIKVLLNKLQDDES
-105 CFIKDFTAVCGNAL
+105 FIKHFTSVCSNAL
-119 ATALK
+119 TTALK
-124 SVSIYNCNV
+124 SVSIYNINV
-133 DFTKCTE
+133 DLKKCTE
-140 KTTDN
+140 KTADD
-145 NYAEQIETLHQHFQK
+145 NYAEQIENLHQHFQE
-160 VVNKACQREH
+160 VVNNACQREH

-198 FLDCMQCV
+198 FLDCKQCV

-225 FASYNSDKIDEKER
+225 FASYNSEKIDEKER

-357 DLNDEAQVD
+357 DLNDEAQVKICISD
-366 GCVHELYEL
+366 LYNL
-375 LCELSNE
+375 LCALNDEDVNC
-382 ESSYND
+382 ND
-388 INDGYE
+388 INYVEG
-394 TDLLASD
+394 TDLLTDD
-401 LETYQ
+401 LYR
-406 KSFGSCFLNTAK
+406 KSFCDFFLKTAK
-418 IVISKN
+418 IE
-424 DVNNG
+424 
-429 SDNNS
+429 
-434 KPVISE
+434 ISE
-440 DNKKSL
+440 KVDNDESDGSSSHDISYNNKIAL
-446 KQFIETLALSSTT
+446 NHFIETLAFSSTT
-459 ASDTQGSDYS
+459 ASDSHGKDNS
-469 SQYAGKYTDAQ
+469 SQYAGNYTKSQ
-480 MKFIPMWNEFIK
+480 LKFIQLWNEFSNISYRNSEFSRTFTKIK
-492 VAYKNDDFAKA
+492 P
-503 FKRIKAQPCSWV
+503 QTCSWV

-521 SKIGKIYIN
+521 SKIGNISVTLY
-530 LSPSKK
+530 PSRRFIKVTFKK
-536 SVRVSFSKKVD
+536 LYD
-547 SKEWKN
+547 CIEWTE
-553 ILEDQDAIVK
+553 ILRDQDSILQKLGKDTKYQSSEKNKNEIDQINRFIGVNFANNDERKIV
-563 KFDGNASFEC
+563 F
-573 IGKGATEI
+573 
-581 NQITRF
+581 
-587 FNRVDF
+587 
-593 DNLADEENVL
+593 
-603 AEVAKYIVDLR
+603 AEVAKYIVALR
-614 NVVMGYIKQEIIT
+614 NVVVSYIK
-627 IQTIHWRIKKLKQLI
+627 
-642 AFF
+642 

>member
-1 MSTDENK
+1 MSTEENK

-13 DEAATVDLF
+13 DDAATVDLF

-77 QFSQFELGNSLAF
+77 QFSQFDLGNSLAF
-90 SMIKVLLNKLQDEDK
+90 SMIKVLLNKLQDDES
-105 CFIKDFTAVCGNAL
+105 FIKHFTSVCSNAL
-119 ATALK
+119 TTALK
-124 SVSIYNCNV
+124 SVSIYNINV
-133 DFTKCTE
+133 DLKKCTE
-140 KTTDN
+140 KTADD
-145 NYAEQIETLHQHFQK
+145 NYAEQIENLHQHFQE
-160 VVNKACQREH
+160 VVNNACQREH

-198 FLDCMQCV
+198 FLDCKQCV

-225 FASYNSDKIDEKER
+225 FASYNSEKIDEKER

-357 DLNDEAQVD
+357 DLNDDYQVKLCISD
-366 GCVHELYEL
+366 LYNL
-375 LCELSNE
+375 LSELSNE
-382 ESSYND
+382 EENCND
-388 INDGYE
+388 INDDYG
-394 TDLLASD
+394 TDLLASNLD
-401 LETYQ
+401 LYR
-406 KSFGSCFLNTAK
+406 KSFCDCFLRTAK
-418 IVISKN
+418 IEISEN
-424 DVNNG
+424 DNNCESDSNSSHDI
-429 SDNNS
+429 SDNN
-434 KPVISE
+434 KIAL
-440 DNKKSL
+440 NH
-446 KQFIETLALSSTT
+446 FIETLALSSTT
-459 ASDTQGSDYS
+459 ASDSQSKDYS
-469 SQYAGKYTDAQ
+469 SQSSVPYSESQ
-480 MKFIPMWNEFIK
+480 LRFISLWNEFIDI
-492 VAYKNDDFAKA
+492 AYKNHEFSRK
-503 FKRIKAQPCSWV
+503 FSKIKAKPRNWEEFS
-515 ELGAGM
+515 EGLE
-521 SKIGKIYIN
+521 KIGKIYVN
-530 LSPSKK
+530 MYPSKDCLK
-536 SVRVSFSKKVD
+536 VSFSKKVD
-547 SKEWKN
+547 CQAWDN
-553 ILEDQDAIVK
+553 MVEDEYDIVK
-563 KFDGNASFEC
+563 KLGGSSKFETIGKNAS
-573 IGKGATEI
+573 GI

-587 FNRVDF
+587 FSIGNF
-593 DNLADEENVL
+593 DDSYDKEN
-603 AEVAKYIVDLR
+603 AFSEVAKYIVALR
-614 NVVMGYIKQEIIT
+614 NVVVSYIKQAT
-627 IQTIHWRIKKLKQLI
+627 
-642 AFF
+642 

>member
-1 MSTDENK
+1 MSTEENK

-53 KTSIM
+53 KTAIM

-90 SMIKVLLNKLQDEDK
+90 SMIKVLLNKLQDDDS
-105 CFIKDFTAVCGNAL
+105 FIKHFTSVCSNAL
-119 ATALK
+119 TTALR
-124 SVSIYNCNV
+124 SVSIYNINV
-133 DFTKCTE
+133 DLKKCTE
-140 KTTDN
+140 KTADD
-145 NYAEQIETLHQHFQK
+145 NYAEQIETLHQHFQD
-160 VVNKACQREH
+160 VVDRACEREH

-198 FLDCMQCV
+198 FLDCKQCV

-225 FASYNSDKIDEKER
+225 FASYNSEKIDEKER

-357 DLNDEAQVD
+357 DLNDEAQVKICISD
-366 GCVHELYEL
+366 LYNL
-375 LCELSNE
+375 LCALNDEDVNF
-382 ESSYND
+382 ND
-388 INDGYE
+388 INYVEG
-394 TDLLASD
+394 TDLLTDD
-401 LETYQ
+401 LDLYR
-406 KSFGSCFLNTAK
+406 KSFCDFFLKTAK
-418 IVISKN
+418 IE
-424 DVNNG
+424 
-429 SDNNS
+429 
-434 KPVISE
+434 ISE
-440 DNKKSL
+440 KVDNDESDGSSSHDISYNNKIAL
-446 KQFIETLALSSTT
+446 NHFIETLAFSSIT
-459 ASDTQGSDYS
+459 ASDSHGKDNS
-469 SQYAGKYTDAQ
+469 SQYAGNYTKSQ
-480 MKFIPMWNEFIK
+480 LKFIQLWNEFSNISYRNSEFSRTFTKIK
-492 VAYKNDDFAKA
+492 P
-503 FKRIKAQPCSWV
+503 QTCSWV

-521 SKIGKIYIN
+521 SKIGNISVTLY
-530 LSPSKK
+530 PS
-536 SVRVSFSKKVD
+536 R
-547 SKEWKN
+547 
-553 ILEDQDAIVK
+553 
-563 KFDGNASFEC
+563 
-573 IGKGATEI
+573 
-581 NQITRF
+581 RF
-587 FNRVDF
+587 
-593 DNLADEENVL
+593 
-603 AEVAKYIVDLR
+603 
-614 NVVMGYIKQEIIT
+614 
-627 IQTIHWRIKKLKQLI
+627 KKLRSKSFMI
-642 AFF
+642 ALSGLRF

>member
-1 MSTDENK
+1 MSTEDNK

-90 SMIKVLLNKLQDEDK
+90 SMIKVLLNKLQDDDS
-105 CFIKDFTAVCGNAL
+105 FIKHFTSVCSNAL
-119 ATALK
+119 TTALK
-124 SVSIYNCNV
+124 SVSIYNINV
-133 DFTKCTE
+133 DLKKCTE
-140 KTTDN
+140 KTVDD
-145 NYAEQIETLHQHFQK
+145 NYAEQIENLHQHFQE
-160 VVNKACQREH
+160 VVNRACEREH

-198 FLDCMQCV
+198 FLDCKQCV

-216 IRGAIKKYG
+216 IRGAIEKYG
-225 FASYNSDKIDEKER
+225 FASYMSDKIDDKER

-287 QDYIDLCASSIG
+287 QDYIELCASSIG

-341 QYNEKIYN
+341 QYKEKIYN

-366 GCVHELYEL
+366 GCVHELYDL

-388 INDGYE
+388 INDGYG

-401 LETYQ
+401 LDLYR
-406 KSFGSCFLNTAK
+406 KSFCDCFLRVAK
-418 IVISKN
+418 IEISEKV
-424 DVNNG
+424 DIDESDSSSSHDI
-429 SDNNS
+429 SDNN
-434 KPVISE
+434 KIAL
-440 DNKKSL
+440 NH
-446 KQFIETLALSSTT
+446 FIETLALSSTT
-459 ASDTQGSDYS
+459 ASDSQGKDDS
-469 SQYAGKYTDAQ
+469 SQYAGNYSKSQ
-480 MKFIPMWNEFIK
+480 IKFISLWNDFIDI
-492 VAYKNDDFAKA
+492 VYKNPDFVRLFSKFKAKPRNWEE
-503 FKRIKAQPCSWV
+503 FSEGV
-515 ELGAGM
+515 G
-521 SKIGKIYIN
+521 KIGKIYVN
-530 LSPSKK
+530 MYPSKDCLK
-536 SVRVSFSKKVD
+536 VSFSKKVD
-547 SKEWKN
+547 CPAWDNMVGDEY
-553 ILEDQDAIVK
+553 DIVK
-563 KFDGNASFEC
+563 KLGGSSKFET
-573 IGKGATEI
+573 IGKKATGI

-587 FNRVDF
+587 FSIDNF
-593 DNLADEENVL
+593 DDSYDKEN
-603 AEVAKYIVDLR
+603 AFSEVAKYIVALR
-614 NVVMGYIKQEIIT
+614 NVVMGY
-627 IQTIHWRIKKLKQLI
+627 LK
-642 AFF
+642 

>member
-1 MSTDENK
+1 MSTEENK

-29 GLSRFIKACNTP
+29 GLSRFIKDCNTQ

-53 KTSIM
+53 KTAIM

-90 SMIKVLLNKLQDEDK
+90 SMIKVLLNKLQDDDS
-105 CFIKDFTAVCGNAL
+105 FIKHFTSVCSNAL
-119 ATALK
+119 TTALK
-124 SVSIYNCNV
+124 SVSIYNINV
-133 DFTKCTE
+133 DLKKCTE
-140 KTTDN
+140 KTADD
-145 NYAEQIETLHQHFQK
+145 NYAEQIETLHQHFQE
-160 VVNKACQREH
+160 VVDRACEREH

-198 FLDCMQCV
+198 FLDCKQCV

-216 IRGAIKKYG
+216 IRGAIEKYG
-225 FASYNSDKIDEKER
+225 FASYTSDKIDDKER

-287 QDYIDLCASSIG
+287 QDYIELCASSIG

-324 LNNKDKAKLLF
+324 LNNKGKAKLLF

-375 LCELSNE
+375 LCDLSNE
-382 ESSYND
+382 EFSYND
-388 INDGYE
+388 INDGYG

-401 LETYQ
+401 LVTYQ

-424 DVNNG
+424 EVNNG

-459 ASDTQGSDYS
+459 ASDSQGSDYS
-469 SQYAGKYTDAQ
+469 SQYAGKYTVAQ

-492 VAYKNDDFAKA
+492 VAYKNSDFAKA

-521 SKIGKIYIN
+521 SKIGKIYFN
-530 LSPSKK
+530 LSPSKQ

-547 SKEWKN
+547 CKEWKD
-553 ILEDQDAIVK
+553 ILEDQDIIVK
-563 KFDGNASFEC
+563 KLGGNALFEC

-587 FNRVDF
+587 FNKVDF
-593 DNLADEENVL
+593 NNIAGVESVF
-603 AEVAKYIVDLR
+603 AEVAKYIVNLR
-614 NVVMGYIKQEIIT
+614 NVVMGY
-627 IQTIHWRIKKLKQLI
+627 LK
-642 AFF
+642 

>member
-1 MSTDENK
+1 MSTEDNK

-13 DEAATVDLF
+13 DVAATVDLF

-58 KMVEHEI
+58 KMVQHEI

-90 SMIKVLLNKLQDEDK
+90 SMIKVFLNKLQDDDS
-105 CFIKDFTAVCGNAL
+105 FIKHFTSVCSNAL
-119 ATALK
+119 TTALK
-124 SVSIYNCNV
+124 SVSIYNINV
-133 DFTKCTE
+133 DLKKCTE
-140 KTTDN
+140 KTADD
-145 NYAEQIETLHQHFQK
+145 NYAEQIETLHQHFQE
-160 VVNKACQREH
+160 VVDRACEREH

-198 FLDCMQCV
+198 FLDCKQCV

-216 IRGAIKKYG
+216 IRGAIEKYG
-225 FASYNSDKIDEKER
+225 FASYNSEKIDEKER

-324 LNNKDKAKLLF
+324 LNNKYKAKLLF

-349 LIVSHCKC
+349 THSVS
-357 DLNDEAQVD
+357 L
-366 GCVHELYEL
+366 
-375 LCELSNE
+375 
-382 ESSYND
+382 
-388 INDGYE
+388 
-394 TDLLASD
+394 
-401 LETYQ
+401 
-406 KSFGSCFLNTAK
+406 
-418 IVISKN
+418 
-424 DVNNG
+424 
-429 SDNNS
+429 
-434 KPVISE
+434 
-440 DNKKSL
+440 
-446 KQFIETLALSSTT
+446 
-459 ASDTQGSDYS
+459 
-469 SQYAGKYTDAQ
+469 
-480 MKFIPMWNEFIK
+480 
-492 VAYKNDDFAKA
+492 
-503 FKRIKAQPCSWV
+503 
-515 ELGAGM
+515 
-521 SKIGKIYIN
+521 
-530 LSPSKK
+530 
-536 SVRVSFSKKVD
+536 
-547 SKEWKN
+547 
-553 ILEDQDAIVK
+553 
-563 KFDGNASFEC
+563 
-573 IGKGATEI
+573 
-581 NQITRF
+581 
-587 FNRVDF
+587 
-593 DNLADEENVL
+593 
-603 AEVAKYIVDLR
+603 
-614 NVVMGYIKQEIIT
+614 
-627 IQTIHWRIKKLKQLI
+627 
-642 AFF
+642 

>member
-1 MSTDENK
+1 MNTEDNK

-77 QFSQFELGNSLAF
+77 QFSQFDLGNSLAF
-90 SMIKVLLNKLQDEDK
+90 SMIKVLLNKLQDDES
-105 CFIKDFTAVCGNAL
+105 FIKHFTSVCSNAL
-119 ATALK
+119 TTALK
-124 SVSIYNCNV
+124 SVSIYNINV
-133 DFTKCTE
+133 DLKKCTE
-140 KTTDN
+140 KTADD
-145 NYAEQIETLHQHFQK
+145 NYAEQIENLHQHFQE
-160 VVNKACQREH
+160 VVNNACQREH

-198 FLDCMQCV
+198 FLDCKQCV

-225 FASYNSDKIDEKER
+225 FASYNSEKIDEKER

-357 DLNDEAQVD
+357 DLNDDYQVKLCISD
-366 GCVHELYEL
+366 LYNL
-375 LCELSNE
+375 LSELSNE
-382 ESSYND
+382 EENCND
-388 INDGYE
+388 INDDYG
-394 TDLLASD
+394 TDLLASNLD
-401 LETYQ
+401 LYR
-406 KSFGSCFLNTAK
+406 KSFCDCFLRTAK
-418 IVISKN
+418 IEISEN
-424 DVNNG
+424 DNNCESDCNSSHDI
-429 SDNNS
+429 SDNN
-434 KPVISE
+434 KIAL
-440 DNKKSL
+440 NH
-446 KQFIETLALSSTT
+446 FIETLALSSTT
-459 ASDTQGSDYS
+459 ASDSQSKDYS
-469 SQYAGKYTDAQ
+469 SQSSVPYSESQ
-480 MKFIPMWNEFIK
+480 LRFISLWNEFIDI
-492 VAYKNDDFAKA
+492 AYKNHEFSRK
-503 FKRIKAQPCSWV
+503 FSKIKAKPRNWEEFS
-515 ELGAGM
+515 EGLE
-521 SKIGKIYIN
+521 KIGKIYVN
-530 LSPSKK
+530 MYPSKDCLK
-536 SVRVSFSKKVD
+536 VSFSKKVD
-547 SKEWKN
+547 CQAWDN
-553 ILEDQDAIVK
+553 MVEDEYDIVK
-563 KFDGNASFEC
+563 KLGGSSKFETIGKNAS
-573 IGKGATEI
+573 GI

-587 FNRVDF
+587 FSIGNF
-593 DNLADEENVL
+593 DDSYDKEN
-603 AEVAKYIVDLR
+603 AFSEVAKYIVALR
-614 NVVMGYIKQEIIT
+614 NVVVSYIKQAT
-627 IQTIHWRIKKLKQLI
+627 
-642 AFF
+642 

>member
-1 MSTDENK
+1 MNTEDNK

-77 QFSQFELGNSLAF
+77 QFSQFDLGNSLAF
-90 SMIKVLLNKLQDEDK
+90 SMIKVLLNKLQDDES
-105 CFIKDFTAVCGNAL
+105 FIKHFTSVCSNAL
-119 ATALK
+119 TTALK
-124 SVSIYNCNV
+124 SVSIYNINV
-133 DFTKCTE
+133 DLKKCTE
-140 KTTDN
+140 KTADD
-145 NYAEQIETLHQHFQK
+145 NYAEQIENLHQHFQE
-160 VVNKACQREH
+160 VVNNACQREH

-198 FLDCMQCV
+198 FLDCKQCV

-225 FASYNSDKIDEKER
+225 FASYNSEKIDEKER

-357 DLNDEAQVD
+357 DLNDDYQVKLCISD
-366 GCVHELYEL
+366 LYNL
-375 LCELSNE
+375 LSELSNE
-382 ESSYND
+382 EENCND
-388 INDGYE
+388 INDDYG
-394 TDLLASD
+394 TDLLASNLD
-401 LETYQ
+401 LYR
-406 KSFGSCFLNTAK
+406 KSFCDCFLRTAK
-418 IVISKN
+418 IEISEN
-424 DVNNG
+424 DNTCESDSNSSHDI
-429 SDNNS
+429 SDNN
-434 KPVISE
+434 KIAL
-440 DNKKSL
+440 NH
-446 KQFIETLALSSTT
+446 FIETLALSSTT
-459 ASDTQGSDYS
+459 ASDSQSKDYS
-469 SQYAGKYTDAQ
+469 SQSSVPYSESQ
-480 MKFIPMWNEFIK
+480 LRFISLWNEFIDI
-492 VAYKNDDFAKA
+492 AYKNHEFSRK
-503 FKRIKAQPCSWV
+503 FSKIKAKPRNWEEFS
-515 ELGAGM
+515 EGLE
-521 SKIGKIYIN
+521 KIGKIYVN
-530 LSPSKK
+530 MYPSKDCLK
-536 SVRVSFSKKVD
+536 VSFSKKVD
-547 SKEWKN
+547 CQAWDN
-553 ILEDQDAIVK
+553 MVEDEYDIVK
-563 KFDGNASFEC
+563 KLGGISKFETIGKNAS
-573 IGKGATEI
+573 GI

-587 FNRVDF
+587 FSIGNF
-593 DNLADEENVL
+593 DDSYDKEN
-603 AEVAKYIVDLR
+603 AFSEVAKYIVALR
-614 NVVMGYIKQEIIT
+614 NVVVSYIKQAT
-627 IQTIHWRIKKLKQLI
+627 
-642 AFF
+642 

>member
-1 MSTDENK
+1 MTSEDNK

-77 QFSQFELGNSLAF
+77 QFSQFDLGNSLAF
-90 SMIKVLLNKLQDEDK
+90 SMIKVLLNKLHDNDEN
-105 CFIKDFTAVCGNAL
+105 FIKRFTLLCGNAL
-119 ATALK
+119 TTALK
-124 SVSIYNCNV
+124 AVSIYNCNI
-133 DFTKCTE
+133 DINKCKENTP
-140 KTTDN
+140 DY
-145 NYAEQIETLHQHFQK
+145 NYAEQIENLHKHFQE
-160 VVNKACQREH
+160 VVDRACAREH
-170 KDRVVIFVDDL
+170 KDRVVIFVYDL

-198 FLDCMQCV
+198 FLDCKQCV

-216 IRGAIKKYG
+216 IRGAIEKYG
-225 FASYNSDKIDEKER
+225 FASYNPEKIVEKER

-250 DKIIQVPFKVPVAV
+250 DKIIQVPFKVPVAI

-276 KINLKIDDNDL
+276 KINFNIDDNDL

-357 DLNDEAQVD
+357 DLNDDYQVKLCISD
-366 GCVHELYEL
+366 LYNL
-375 LCELSNE
+375 LSELSNE
-382 ESSYND
+382 EENCND
-388 INDGYE
+388 INDDYG

-401 LETYQ
+401 LDLYR
-406 KSFGSCFLNTAK
+406 KSFCDCFLRTAK
-418 IVISKN
+418 IEISEN
-424 DVNNG
+424 DNNCESDSNSSHDI
-429 SDNNS
+429 SDNN
-434 KPVISE
+434 KIAL
-440 DNKKSL
+440 NH
-446 KQFIETLALSSTT
+446 FIETLALSSTT
-459 ASDTQGSDYS
+459 ASDSQSKDYS
-469 SQYAGKYTDAQ
+469 SQSSVPYSESRL
-480 MKFIPMWNEFIK
+480 KFIPLWNNFIDI
-492 VAYKNDDFAKA
+492 AYKNPDFSRIFSK
-503 FKRIKAQPCSWV
+503 IKAKPRNWQEFS
-515 ELGAGM
+515 EGLE
-521 SKIGKIYIN
+521 KIGKIYVN
-530 LSPSKK
+530 MYPSKDCLK
-536 SVRVSFSKKVD
+536 VSFSKKIDCQAWDIMVGD
-547 SKEWKN
+547 EY
-553 ILEDQDAIVK
+553 DIVK
-563 KFDGNASFEC
+563 KLGGSSKFET
-573 IGKGATEI
+573 IGKEATGI

-587 FNRVDF
+587 FSIDNF
-593 DNLADEENVL
+593 DDSYDKEN
-603 AEVAKYIVDLR
+603 AFSEVAKYIVALR
-614 NVVMGYIKQEIIT
+614 NVVVSYIK
-627 IQTIHWRIKKLKQLI
+627 
-642 AFF
+642 

>member
-1 MSTDENK
+1 MNTEDNK

-77 QFSQFELGNSLAF
+77 QFSQFDLGNSLAF
-90 SMIKVLLNKLQDEDK
+90 SMIKVLLNKLQDDES
-105 CFIKDFTAVCGNAL
+105 FIKHFTSVCSNAL
-119 ATALK
+119 TTALK
-124 SVSIYNCNV
+124 SVSIYNINV
-133 DFTKCTE
+133 DLKKCTE
-140 KTTDN
+140 KTADD
-145 NYAEQIETLHQHFQK
+145 NYAEQIENLHQHFQE
-160 VVNKACQREH
+160 VVNNACQREH

-198 FLDCMQCV
+198 FLDCKQCV

-225 FASYNSDKIDEKER
+225 FASYNSEKIDEKER

-357 DLNDEAQVD
+357 DLNDDYQVKLCIYD
-366 GCVHELYEL
+366 LYNL
-375 LCELSNE
+375 LSELSNE
-382 ESSYND
+382 EENCND
-388 INDGYE
+388 INDDYG
-394 TDLLASD
+394 TDLLASNLD
-401 LETYQ
+401 LYR
-406 KSFGSCFLNTAK
+406 KSFCDCFLRTAK
-418 IVISKN
+418 IEISEN
-424 DVNNG
+424 DNNCESDSNSSHDI
-429 SDNNS
+429 SDNN
-434 KPVISE
+434 KIAL
-440 DNKKSL
+440 NH
-446 KQFIETLALSSTT
+446 FIETLALSSTT
-459 ASDTQGSDYS
+459 ASDSQSKDYS
-469 SQYAGKYTDAQ
+469 SQSSVPYSESQ
-480 MKFIPMWNEFIK
+480 LRFISLWNEFIDI
-492 VAYKNDDFAKA
+492 AYKNHEFSRK
-503 FKRIKAQPCSWV
+503 FSKIKAKPRNWEEFS
-515 ELGAGM
+515 EGLE
-521 SKIGKIYIN
+521 KIGKIYVN
-530 LSPSKK
+530 MYPSKDCLK
-536 SVRVSFSKKVD
+536 VSFSKKVD
-547 SKEWKN
+547 CQAWDN
-553 ILEDQDAIVK
+553 MVEDEYDIVK
-563 KFDGNASFEC
+563 KLGGSSKFETIGKNAS
-573 IGKGATEI
+573 GI

-587 FNRVDF
+587 FSIGNF
-593 DNLADEENVL
+593 DDSYDKEN
-603 AEVAKYIVDLR
+603 AFSEVAKYIVALR
-614 NVVMGYIKQEIIT
+614 NVVVSYIKQAT
-627 IQTIHWRIKKLKQLI
+627 
-642 AFF
+642 

>member
-1 MSTDENK
+1 MSTEENK

-77 QFSQFELGNSLAF
+77 QFSQFDLGNSLAF
-90 SMIKVLLNKLQDEDK
+90 SMIKVLLNKLHDNDEN
-105 CFIKDFTAVCGNAL
+105 FIKRFTLLCGNAL
-119 ATALK
+119 TTALK
-124 SVSIYNCNV
+124 AVSIYNCNI
-133 DFTKCTE
+133 DINKCKENTP
-140 KTTDN
+140 DY
-145 NYAEQIETLHQHFQK
+145 NYAEQIENLHKHFQE
-160 VVNKACQREH
+160 VVDRACEREH
-170 KDRVVIFVDDL
+170 KDRVVIFVDDF

-198 FLDCMQCV
+198 FLDCKQCV

-216 IRGAIKKYG
+216 IRGAIEKYG
-225 FASYNSDKIDEKER
+225 FASYNSEKIDEKER

-276 KINLKIDDNDL
+276 KINLKIDDDDL

-366 GCVHELYEL
+366 GSVHELYEL

-382 ESSYND
+382 ESTCND
-388 INDGYE
+388 INDGYG
-394 TDLLASD
+394 TDFLASD
-401 LETYQ
+401 LDLYR
-406 KSFGSCFLNTAK
+406 KSFCDCFLRTAK
-418 IVISKN
+418 IEISEN
-424 DVNNG
+424 DNNCESDSNSSHDI
-429 SDNNS
+429 SDNN
-434 KPVISE
+434 KIAL
-440 DNKKSL
+440 NH
-446 KQFIETLALSSTT
+446 FIETLALSSTT
-459 ASDTQGSDYS
+459 ASDSQSKDYS
-469 SQYAGKYTDAQ
+469 SQSSVPYSESQ
-480 MKFIPMWNEFIK
+480 LRFISLWNEFIDI
-492 VAYKNDDFAKA
+492 AYKNHEFSRK
-503 FKRIKAQPCSWV
+503 FSKIKAKPRNWEEFS
-515 ELGAGM
+515 EGLE
-521 SKIGKIYIN
+521 KIGKIYVN
-530 LSPSKK
+530 MYPSKDCLK
-536 SVRVSFSKKVD
+536 VSFSKKVD
-547 SKEWKN
+547 CQAWDN
-553 ILEDQDAIVK
+553 MVEDEYDIVK
-563 KFDGNASFEC
+563 KLGGSSKFETIGKNAS
-573 IGKGATEI
+573 GI

-587 FNRVDF
+587 FSIGNF
-593 DNLADEENVL
+593 DDSYDKEN
-603 AEVAKYIVDLR
+603 AFSEVAKYIVALR
-614 NVVMGYIKQEIIT
+614 NVVVSYIKQAT
-627 IQTIHWRIKKLKQLI
+627 
-642 AFF
+642 

>member
-1 MSTDENK
+1 MSTEENK

-77 QFSQFELGNSLAF
+77 QFSQFDLGNSLAF
-90 SMIKVLLNKLQDEDK
+90 SMIKVLLNKLQDDDS
-105 CFIKDFTAVCGNAL
+105 FIKHFTSVCSNAL
-119 ATALK
+119 TTALK
-124 SVSIYNCNV
+124 SVSIYNINV
-133 DFTKCTE
+133 DLKKCTE
-140 KTTDN
+140 KTADD
-145 NYAEQIETLHQHFQK
+145 NYAEQIENLHQHFQE
-160 VVNKACQREH
+160 VVDSACEREH

-198 FLDCMQCV
+198 FLDCKQCV

-216 IRGAIKKYG
+216 IRGAIEKYG
-225 FASYNSDKIDEKER
+225 FASYNSEKIDEKER

-250 DKIIQVPFKVPVAV
+250 DKIIQVPFKVPVAI

-366 GCVHELYEL
+366 GCVTELYEL
-375 LCELSNE
+375 LTKLNNNSNAVKINKQYRTELSDLDLESLKRAFYSNFLDVARIE
-382 ESSYND
+382 IPESSDIELND
-388 INDGYE
+388 K
-394 TDLLASD
+394 SD
-401 LETYQ
+401 
-406 KSFGSCFLNTAK
+406 
-418 IVISKN
+418 ISESSTHDSSNLN
-424 DVNNG
+424 DVNDHEN
-429 SDNNS
+429 DDLV
-434 KPVISE
+434 PEISE

-459 ASDTQGSDYS
+459 ASDLQGKDDGNQYS
-469 SQYAGKYTDAQ
+469 SKYSAKQMMFISLWNDFIKIARNSTDSSCLYTNLKPSPTGCILFTSGINKIGTISLTLYPQ
-480 MKFIPMWNEFIK
+480 RNFIK
-492 VAYKNDDFAKA
+492 VTFI
-503 FKRIKAQPCSWV
+503 R
-515 ELGAGM
+515 
-521 SKIGKIYIN
+521 
-530 LSPSKK
+530 K
-536 SVRVSFSKKVD
+536 SGWS
-547 SKEWKN
+547 EWNNMLQDK
-553 ILEDQDAIVK
+553 DAIIK
-563 KFDGNASFEC
+563 KLGEKSKFE
-573 IGKGATEI
+573 INGKGSTELSQI
-581 NQITRF
+581 NRF
-587 FNRVDF
+587 LGVNFENNADKERVF
-593 DNLADEENVL
+593 
-603 AEVAKYIVDLR
+603 AEVAKYIVNLR
-614 NVVMGYIKQEIIT
+614 KVVVSY
-627 IQTIHWRIKKLKQLI
+627 LK
-642 AFF
+642 

>member
-1 MSTDENK
+1 MNTEDNK

-77 QFSQFELGNSLAF
+77 QFSQFDLGNSIAF
-90 SMIKVLLNKLQDEDK
+90 SMIKVLLNKLQDDES
-105 CFIKDFTAVCGNAL
+105 FIKHFTSVCSNAL
-119 ATALK
+119 TTALK
-124 SVSIYNCNV
+124 SVSIYNINV
-133 DFTKCTE
+133 DLKKCTE
-140 KTTDN
+140 KTADD
-145 NYAEQIETLHQHFQK
+145 NYAEQIENLHQHFQE
-160 VVNKACQREH
+160 VVNNACQREH

-198 FLDCMQCV
+198 FLDCKQCV

-225 FASYNSDKIDEKER
+225 FASYNSEKIDEKER

-357 DLNDEAQVD
+357 DLNDDYQVKLCISD
-366 GCVHELYEL
+366 LYNL
-375 LCELSNE
+375 LSELSNE
-382 ESSYND
+382 EENCND
-388 INDGYE
+388 INDDYG
-394 TDLLASD
+394 TDLLASNLD
-401 LETYQ
+401 LYR
-406 KSFGSCFLNTAK
+406 KSFCDCFLRTAK
-418 IVISKN
+418 IEISEN
-424 DVNNG
+424 DNNCESDSNSSHDI
-429 SDNNS
+429 SDNN
-434 KPVISE
+434 KIAL
-440 DNKKSL
+440 NH
-446 KQFIETLALSSTT
+446 FIETLALSSTT
-459 ASDTQGSDYS
+459 ASDSQSKDYS
-469 SQYAGKYTDAQ
+469 SQSSVPYSESQ
-480 MKFIPMWNEFIK
+480 LRFISLWNEFIDI
-492 VAYKNDDFAKA
+492 AYKNHEFSRK
-503 FKRIKAQPCSWV
+503 FSKIKAKPRNWEEFS
-515 ELGAGM
+515 EGLE
-521 SKIGKIYIN
+521 KIGKIYVN
-530 LSPSKK
+530 MYPSKDCLK
-536 SVRVSFSKKVD
+536 VSFSKKVD
-547 SKEWKN
+547 CQAWDN
-553 ILEDQDAIVK
+553 MVEDEYDIVK
-563 KFDGNASFEC
+563 KLGGSSKFET
-573 IGKGATEI
+573 IGKNALGI

-587 FNRVDF
+587 FSIGNF
-593 DNLADEENVL
+593 DDSYDKEN
-603 AEVAKYIVDLR
+603 AFSEVAKYIVALR
-614 NVVMGYIKQEIIT
+614 NVVVSYIKQAT
-627 IQTIHWRIKKLKQLI
+627 
-642 AFF
+642 

>member
-1 MSTDENK
+1 MSTEENK

-90 SMIKVLLNKLQDEDK
+90 SMIKVLLNKLQDDDS
-105 CFIKDFTAVCGNAL
+105 FIKHFTSVCSNAL
-119 ATALK
+119 TTALK
-124 SVSIYNCNV
+124 SVSIYNINV
-133 DFTKCTE
+133 DLKKCTE
-140 KTTDN
+140 KTVDD
-145 NYAEQIETLHQHFQK
+145 NYAEQIENLHQHFQE
-160 VVNKACQREH
+160 VVNRACEREH

-198 FLDCMQCV
+198 FLDCKQCV

-216 IRGAIKKYG
+216 IRGAIEKYG
-225 FASYNSDKIDEKER
+225 FASYTSDKIDDKER

-287 QDYIDLCASSIG
+287 QDYIELCASSIG

-341 QYNEKIYN
+341 QYKEKIYN

-366 GCVHELYEL
+366 GCVHELYDL

-388 INDGYE
+388 INDGYG

-401 LETYQ
+401 LDLYR
-406 KSFGSCFLNTAK
+406 KSFCDCFLRAAK
-418 IVISKN
+418 IEISEKV
-424 DVNNG
+424 DIDESDSSSSHDI
-429 SDNNS
+429 SDNN
-434 KPVISE
+434 KIAL
-440 DNKKSL
+440 NH
-446 KQFIETLALSSTT
+446 FIETLALSSTT
-459 ASDTQGSDYS
+459 ASDSQGKDDS
-469 SQYAGKYTDAQ
+469 SQYAGNYSKSQ
-480 MKFIPMWNEFIK
+480 IKFISLWNDFIDI
-492 VAYKNDDFAKA
+492 VYKNPDFVRLFSKFKAKPRNWEE
-503 FKRIKAQPCSWV
+503 FSEGV
-515 ELGAGM
+515 E
-521 SKIGKIYIN
+521 KIGKIYVN
-530 LSPSKK
+530 MYPSKDCLK
-536 SVRVSFSKKVD
+536 VSFSKKVD
-547 SKEWKN
+547 CQAWDNMVGDEY
-553 ILEDQDAIVK
+553 DIVK
-563 KFDGNASFEC
+563 KLGGSSKFET
-573 IGKGATEI
+573 IGKKATGI

-587 FNRVDF
+587 FSIDNF
-593 DNLADEENVL
+593 DDSYDKEN
-603 AEVAKYIVDLR
+603 AFSEVAKYIVALR
-614 NVVMGYIKQEIIT
+614 NVVMGY
-627 IQTIHWRIKKLKQLI
+627 
-642 AFF
+642 

>member
-1 MSTDENK
+1 MNTEDNK

-65 EKDVIPV
+65 ENDVIPV

-77 QFSQFELGNSLAF
+77 QFSQFDLGNSLAF
-90 SMIKVLLNKLQDEDK
+90 SMIKVLLNKLQDDDS
-105 CFIKDFTAVCGNAL
+105 FIKHFTSVCSNAL
-119 ATALK
+119 TTALK
-124 SVSIYNCNV
+124 SVSIYNINV
-133 DFTKCTE
+133 DLKKCTE
-140 KTTDN
+140 KTADY
-145 NYAEQIETLHQHFQK
+145 NYAEQIENLHKHFQE
-160 VVNKACQREH
+160 VVDRACEREH

-198 FLDCMQCV
+198 FLDCKQCV

-216 IRGAIKKYG
+216 IRGAIEKYG
-225 FASYNSDKIDEKER
+225 FASYNPEKIVEKER

-250 DKIIQVPFKVPVAV
+250 DKIIQVPFKVPVAI

-357 DLNDEAQVD
+357 DLNDDYQVKLCISD
-366 GCVHELYEL
+366 LYNL
-375 LCELSNE
+375 LSELSNE
-382 ESSYND
+382 EENCND
-388 INDGYE
+388 INDDYG

-401 LETYQ
+401 LDLYR
-406 KSFGSCFLNTAK
+406 KSFCDCFLRTAK
-418 IVISKN
+418 IEISEN
-424 DVNNG
+424 DNNCESDSNSSHDI
-429 SDNNS
+429 SDNN
-434 KPVISE
+434 KIAL
-440 DNKKSL
+440 NH
-446 KQFIETLALSSTT
+446 FIETLALSSTT
-459 ASDTQGSDYS
+459 ASDSQSKDYS
-469 SQYAGKYTDAQ
+469 SQSSVPYSESRL
-480 MKFIPMWNEFIK
+480 KFIPLWNNFIDI
-492 VAYKNDDFAKA
+492 AYKNPDFSRIFSK
-503 FKRIKAQPCSWV
+503 IKAKPRNWQEFS
-515 ELGAGM
+515 EGLE
-521 SKIGKIYIN
+521 KIGKIYVN
-530 LSPSKK
+530 MYPSKDCLK
-536 SVRVSFSKKVD
+536 VSFSKKIDCQAWDIMVGD
-547 SKEWKN
+547 EY
-553 ILEDQDAIVK
+553 DIVK
-563 KFDGNASFEC
+563 KLGGSSKFET
-573 IGKGATEI
+573 IGKEATGI

-587 FNRVDF
+587 FSIDNF
-593 DNLADEENVL
+593 DDSYDKEN
-603 AEVAKYIVDLR
+603 AFSEVAKYIVALR
-614 NVVMGYIKQEIIT
+614 NVVVSYIK
-627 IQTIHWRIKKLKQLI
+627 
-642 AFF
+642 